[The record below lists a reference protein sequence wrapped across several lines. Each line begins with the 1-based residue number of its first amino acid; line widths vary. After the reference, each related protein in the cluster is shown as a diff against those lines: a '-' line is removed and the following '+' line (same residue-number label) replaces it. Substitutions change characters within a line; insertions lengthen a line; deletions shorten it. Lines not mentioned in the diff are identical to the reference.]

1 MSVPEPIK
9 GSAISAY
16 GTNRTNRTGLTMSVV
31 RGRSE
36 VLAEGQNGANDPT
49 ATLAGHC
56 GNRFDADSNP
66 YQSTHLS
73 RYNNDAS

>member
-1 MSVPEPIK
+1 M
-9 GSAISAY
+9 AM
-16 GTNRTNRTGLTMSVV
+16 RTMSALSPLSGVE
-31 RGRSE
+31 RTSSQSAATSGF
-36 VLAEGQNGANDPT
+36 DPT